1 MHFQYTWLL
10 PLLLV
15 IPPLVG
21 GAVLMAF
28 IRKRRFVE
36 AYGEH
41 KLTTST
47 TKTMSGWLTVVRA
60 TACCLGAA
68 SVILALARPSI
79 EDGRVEFPQG
89 TTDVIVLVDVSRSMA
104 AVDYKGLMP
113 KGSRFSHGTRLDMAR
128 HLIRENVVPS
138 LGANRLGI
146 VTYAGEAFPMAFL
159 TLDVSAVDW
168 VQQRAATISSA
179 PGEGSA
185 LGKAFGMAFR
195 MFDLDSNDN
204 HRKVII
210 LFSDGGNDD
219 GLDEL
224 TAMTALLKE
233 RGVDL
238 VVVGLGK
245 TNASPIPIAEL
256 SKQDQENFSG
266 LEYYQHNGE
275 TATSALDENI
285 LRLLANRAGGRYVR
299 INGVSDFS
307 FESLAQR
314 LEMEYRP
321 GQQELFTYPLML
333 SVLMFVIAWFLGD
346 EVFPRRSVGGAG
358 TASRSKP

>member
-1 MHFQYTWLL
+1 
-10 PLLLV
+10 
-15 IPPLVG
+15 
-21 GAVLMAF
+21 
-28 IRKRRFVE
+28 
-36 AYGEH
+36 
-41 KLTTST
+41 
-47 TKTMSGWLTVVRA
+47 
-60 TACCLGAA
+60 
-68 SVILALARPSI
+68 
-79 EDGRVEFPQG
+79 
-89 TTDVIVLVDVSRSMA
+89 
-104 AVDYKGLMP
+104 
-113 KGSRFSHGTRLDMAR
+113 
-128 HLIRENVVPS
+128 
-138 LGANRLGI
+138 
-146 VTYAGEAFPMAFL
+146 
-159 TLDVSAVDW
+159 
-168 VQQRAATISSA
+168 
-179 PGEGSA
+179 
-185 LGKAFGMAFR
+185 MAFR